1 MDPEPTVLV
10 VDDDPAVLASV
21 EALFRAHG
29 LAPRCFASAE
39 EFLANFRGDGPGCLV
54 TDLRLPGLSGLE
66 LHLRLQASGSPLSVI
81 LVTGTA
87 DLSAGVPPEHRD
99 LTILEKPYTSA
110 DLIHI
115 VRQALAQSRERRQNA
130 HQACIPPGAVPG

>member
-1 MDPEPTVLV
+1 MDPDPTVLV

-21 EALFRAHG
+21 EALFRAPA

-39 EFLANFRGDGPGCLV
+39 EFLANFQGAGPGCLV
-54 TDLRLPGLSGLE
+54 TDLRLPGLSGLD
-66 LHLRLQASGSPLSVI
+66 LHRRLQASGSPLSVI

-87 DLSAGVPPEHRD
+87 DLSAGLPPEHRD

-110 DLIHI
+110 DLVHI
-115 VRQALAQSRERRQNA
+115 VRQALAQTQERWQTARLP
-130 HQACIPPGAVPG
+130 CIPPGAR